1 MPIIENISFENE
13 FFSGLDENNLYLIR
27 KKLEKKKFSAGEIVI
42 WEGDISQEMYF
53 IKEGWL
59 KVIKSS
65 EAGREIILHLLGP
78 NDMFNALAA
87 FVKFDN
93 PATVISLENS
103 ILFCLSYENM
113 AVLLEQHPVFSRQ
126 LLEKL
131 AMRLHKLTGLIGN
144 LSLRTVEARLAEL
157 LLKEAEENIFVRQ
170 KWLTQTEMAA
180 LLGTVPD
187 VLNRI
192 LNNFVEMGFIEFDRY
207 QIKIINRKKIEEKA
221 GFMEI

>member
-1 MPIIENISFENE
+1 MPIIENIYFENE
-13 FFSGLDENNLYLIR
+13 FFSGLDENSLCLIR

-113 AVLLEQHPVFSRQ
+113 AALLEQHPVFSRQ

-157 LLKEAEENIFVRQ
+157 LLKEAEENVFVRQ

-221 GFMEI
+221 GFIEI